1 MFKNEVYDFAV
12 VLAWDL
18 YYNSKLPILFH
29 SFPILIV
36 KHQEQEDVDVQ
47 NLKWN
52 FYLGNCKLYPKV
64 GGV

>member
-18 YYNSKLPILFH
+18 FQTSNTFH